1 MRSDELLNEL
11 RQRFGEIASM
21 RIDVVDIDDTS
32 EEMRLKGTVVAETV
46 DGKLICSMS
55 IINMKCVFIAG
66 IYSNLNVGAVVHKA
80 ILRNVPIYFM
90 HVERDGMA
98 FLSVPCEFNDIDLDR
113 FEVVTERDKPCK
125 YDKTMKCPLYRY
137 QQKEEKTRTPMII

>member
-1 MRSDELLNEL
+1 
-11 RQRFGEIASM
+11 M

-32 EEMRLKGTVVAETV
+32 EEMKLRGTIVVETA

-90 HVERDGMA
+90 HVERDGMSL
-98 FLSVPCEFNDIDLDR
+98 LSVPCEFDDINLDK
-113 FEVVTERDKPCK
+113 FEVVAEGDKPCK
-125 YDKTMKCPLYRY
+125 YNKTKQCPLCQY
-137 QQKEEKTRTPMII
+137 KMMIEGAKARCN